1 MNKLLIGAVL
11 MVIFTAGI
19 FLTYQNRQSKTPST
33 PSTSNKNQ
41 TENSLK
47 KSSLSTKPLITVED
61 LEIPWSI
68 TLTSEKELLVA
79 ERPGRIQLINSNGEK
94 QLIAEIKEVLAEGE
108 GGLLGLTLHPDF
120 QQNNYLYVYYT
131 YGRNGDN
138 TFNRVVRYTFKNN
151 EISDPKTIVDKIP
164 GALFHNGGRIKFGP
178 DKYLYITTGDAQNP
192 SLAQDLNS
200 LAGKILRVTPEG
212 ESASGNPFNNL
223 IFSYGH
229 RNPQGLA
236 WDSQNR
242 LWATEHGPFQKDELN
257 LIEAGKN
264 YGWPLI
270 QGDQKR
276 EGLVSPVMQSG
287 NNTWAPAG
295 AVFFNKK
302 LYFTGLRG
310 NALFEFDPENSQSGL
325 REYFKGEYGRL
336 RDIILGSDNTFYI
349 TTSNRDG
356 RGSVKKGDDK
366 IINVNHAAL
375 NR

>member
-11 MVIFTAGI
+11 VIIFTAGI
-19 FLTYQNRQSKTPST
+19 FLTYQRQQGKDSSI

-41 TENSLK
+41 PESSLK
-47 KSSLSTKPLITVED
+47 KPSFSAITVED

-68 TLTSEKELLVA
+68 ALTSEKELLVA

-131 YGRNGDN
+131 YDRNGDN
-138 TFNRVVRYTFKNN
+138 TFNRVVRFTFKNN
-151 EISDPKTIVDKIP
+151 AISDPKTIVDKIP

-178 DKYLYITTGDAQNP
+178 DKYLYVTTGDAQKP

-212 ESASGNPFNNL
+212 ESAPGNPFDNL

-236 WDSQNR
+236 WDLDGK
-242 LWATEHGPFQKDELN
+242 LWATEHGPSQKDELN
-257 LIEAGKN
+257 LIEEGKN

-270 QGDQKR
+270 QGGQKK
-276 EGLVSPVMQSG
+276 EGLVTPVIQSG

-295 AVFFNKK
+295 AVFFNEK

-310 NALFEFDPENSQSGL
+310 TALFEFDPGNAQSGL
-325 REYFKGEYGRL
+325 KEHFRGEYGRL
-336 RDIILGSDNTFYI
+336 RDIILGPDNTFYI

-366 IINVNHAAL
+366 IINVNPAAL